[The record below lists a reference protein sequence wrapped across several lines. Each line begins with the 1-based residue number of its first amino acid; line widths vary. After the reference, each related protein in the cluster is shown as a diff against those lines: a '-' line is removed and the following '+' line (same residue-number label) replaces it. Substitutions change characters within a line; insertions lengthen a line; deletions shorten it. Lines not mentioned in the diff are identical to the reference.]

1 MLVNDPIADMLT
13 RIRNAQIAKHDSVMV
28 PASNMKKSIA
38 KILLDEGYIKSVD
51 LIDDGLA
58 GQIKIGLKYTDK
70 KQSVIV
76 GLKRISK
83 PGLRVYAHDD
93 AETEERTMSRIGR
106 APIAIPAGVTVTVSD
121 DNIVTVKGPKGTL
134 TQEVNKNITVK
145 QEGNEIL
152 VSRPDDEK
160 QNRAFHGLYR
170 ALIHNMVVGVSTG
183 FTKTLNLVGTGY
195 RAEAKGN
202 TLNITIGYSH
212 PVIIEAEENIAFA
225 TPNQTTITV
234 SGINKQQVGN
244 VAAAIRAVRKP
255 EPYHGKG
262 IKYDTE
268 VVRRKE
274 GKTGKK

>member
-1 MLVNDPIADMLT
+1 
-13 RIRNAQIAKHDSVMV
+13 
-28 PASNMKKSIA
+28 
-38 KILLDEGYIKSVD
+38 
-51 LIDDGLA
+51 
-58 GQIKIGLKYTDK
+58 
-70 KQSVIV
+70 
-76 GLKRISK
+76 
-83 PGLRVYAHDD
+83 
-93 AETEERTMSRIGR
+93 MSRIGR
-106 APIAIPAGVTVTVSD
+106 APISIPAGVTVTVSD

-134 TQEVNKNITVK
+134 TQEVNKNITVNV
-145 QEGNEIL
+145 EGNTVL
-152 VSRPDDEK
+152 VTRPNDEK

-170 ALIHNMVVGVSTG
+170 ALIANMITGVSTG

-195 RAEAKGN
+195 RAEAKGT

-212 PVIIEAEENIAFA
+212 PVIFEAEENITFA

-234 SGINKQQVGN
+234 TGIDKQRVGN
-244 VAAAIRAVRKP
+244 IAAEIRAVRKP